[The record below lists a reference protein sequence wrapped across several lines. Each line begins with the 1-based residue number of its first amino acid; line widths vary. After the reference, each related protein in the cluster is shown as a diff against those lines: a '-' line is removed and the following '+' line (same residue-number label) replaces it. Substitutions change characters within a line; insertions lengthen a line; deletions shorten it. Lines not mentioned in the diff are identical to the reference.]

1 MGLHTTDSNCF
12 NYTIKACDGACVGE
26 ESAADYN
33 ARVTEFI
40 SKHSFENKNFLIIDR
55 GRSVDERSVVLIEE
69 GKFKGYGFYN
79 LNFQIN
85 NLDILERI
93 ITPMQ
98 DNRDARHLI
107 QSYLRTR
114 KVIKIMELT
123 ELEN

>member
-1 MGLHTTDSNCF
+1 M
-12 NYTIKACDGACVGE
+12 
-26 ESAADYN
+26 
-33 ARVTEFI
+33 
-40 SKHSFENKNFLIIDR
+40 IIDR
-55 GRSVDERSVVLIEE
+55 GRSVDERSVILIEE
-69 GKFKGYGFYN
+69 GQFKGYGFYN